1 MLFAVLA
8 FAAVVLTYAMFQS
21 RNAMLGFP
29 AAIMWALLGGYCY
42 TQSTVPWGDI
52 YFYLFV
58 ASVLGMTPFSMFAA
72 YGLRTKKEELK
83 EGGEYIDE
91 GKDDLRFIDEDR
103 KGEYVPEKEDRIG
116 DEPSEPDGP
125 RQRAI
130 ARSRQSKTKR
140 KVSWGEFK

>member
-29 AAIMWALLGGYCY
+29 SAIMWALLGGYSY

-52 YFYLFV
+52 YFYLFI
-58 ASVLGMTPFSMFAA
+58 ATLIGMTPFSMFAA
-72 YGLRTKKEELK
+72 YGLRTKKEDLK

-91 GKDDLRFIDEDR
+91 GKDDLQFIDENK
-103 KGEYVPEKEDRIG
+103 KGEYVPEKEDKL
-116 DEPSEPDGP
+116 DSESDGP
-125 RQRAI
+125 RQRA
-130 ARSRQSKTKR
+130 ANRSRQGKTNSKINWR
-140 KVSWGEFK
+140 EFK